1 MEFHAILEGEESLEG
16 EGGRMPR
23 TVVGLILKSVSD
35 FRRNS
40 NKSEHWPLGCLFFS
54 LSFTLFCLETYCLK
68 EHHHFSPAL
77 FVPQEL
83 VLQLLLSKE

>member
-1 MEFHAILEGEESLEG
+1 MEFHAILEGEGSLEG

-40 NKSEHWPLGCLFFS
+40 NKSEH
-54 LSFTLFCLETYCLK
+54 
-68 EHHHFSPAL
+68 
-77 FVPQEL
+77 
-83 VLQLLLSKE
+83 